1 MNPIGADQH
10 VAVRGRTLRAV
21 TIEEIRGHAAFVLAK
36 RAEPMSGMDAR
47 LAKPG
52 AHRLPDHRLQP
63 AAVDG
68 ELRDVI
74 ARIGPAQLA
83 PDLLAEPV
91 GVDQL
96 AGPHRDRVE
105 LPQQPELGE
114 LRDRMRQHVD
124 PDPELADHRRRLVD
138 LAADAPRIQH
148 QPERQPTD
156 STADHDDVHGAVMR
170 QPRRA
175 VQPAAICRTDAAIAC
190 FAWPSSQARCGR
202 RARPRGR

>member
-1 MNPIGADQH
+1 AVPLRGPFARIERVAHQRMNPIGPHQH

-21 TIEEIRGHAAFVLAK
+21 TIEEIRGHDAFVLAK

-83 PDLLAEPV
+83 PDLLAATV
-91 GVDQL
+91 GVEHSVVRTPPSTEPIEQSKLGQL
-96 AGPHRDRVE
+96 
-105 LPQQPELGE
+105 LYC
-114 LRDRMRQHVD
+114 MRQGVD
-124 PDPELADHRRRLVD
+124 A
-138 LAADAPRIQH
+138 
-148 QPERQPTD
+148 
-156 STADHDDVHGAVMR
+156 
-170 QPRRA
+170 
-175 VQPAAICRTDAAIAC
+175 
-190 FAWPSSQARCGR
+190 
-202 RARPRGR
+202 